1 MSEQPLSAQD
11 TSAENPVTAN
21 AEIKMPGAA
30 GANTKGPLPRA
41 ADVALEDILPVNPRL
56 FSEHRWHEY
65 FARLREEDPIHFNE
79 TEAAGR
85 FWSLTRYEDI
95 KKVDTDWK
103 NFSSA
108 NGITLGFPVGA
119 ELPEGMLNITTFIA
133 MDPPV
138 HDAQRK
144 AVAGSVAPTNLGKME
159 ALIRQRTCD
168 VLDALPEGETF
179 DWVETV
185 SIELTTMMLAT
196 LFDFPFEDRRKLTRW
211 SDVTFAI
218 PQPGG
223 IIETVEQR
231 REELLECLQYFQRL
245 KEQRM
250 QNPGHDLV
258 SMMAHGEDTKDL
270 SPMEYLGNL
279 LLLIVGGNDTTR
291 NTMSGSV
298 YALNKFPDQFTKLA
312 ANPALIPS
320 MVAEVIRWQT
330 PLAYMRRTANQD
342 LELGGKQIKKHDQ
355 VLMWYASGNRD
366 DRVFDNPDVLDIE
379 RSNARQHLSF
389 GFGVHRCMG
398 NRLAELQLRI
408 LWEELLQRFDKIEV
422 QDEPQRTFSSFV
434 NGYTHLPVKVSRK
447 A

>member
-1 MSEQPLSAQD
+1 M
-11 TSAENPVTAN
+11 
-21 AEIKMPGAA
+21 
-30 GANTKGPLPRA
+30 RC
-41 ADVALEDILPVNPRL
+41 
-56 FSEHRWHEY
+56 
-65 FARLREEDPIHFNE
+65 
-79 TEAAGR
+79 
-85 FWSLTRYEDI
+85 LTP
-95 KKVDTDWK
+95 
-103 NFSSA
+103 A
-108 NGITLGFPVGA
+108 
-119 ELPEGMLNITTFIA
+119 
-133 MDPPV
+133 
-138 HDAQRK
+138 
-144 AVAGSVAPTNLGKME
+144 
-159 ALIRQRTCD
+159 
-168 VLDALPEGETF
+168 EGETF

-223 IIETVEQR
+223 IIETVDQR

-245 KEQRM
+245 KEERL

-258 SMMAHGEDTKDL
+258 SLMAHGEDTKDL

-298 YALNKFPDQFTKLA
+298 YSLNKFPDQFAKLA
-312 ANPALIPS
+312 ANPKLIPQ

-330 PLAYMRRTANQD
+330 PLAYMRRTANHD
-342 LELGGKQIKKHDQ
+342 IELGGKHIKKGDQ
-355 VLMWYASGNRD
+355 ILMWYASGNRD
-366 DRVFDNPDVLDIE
+366 DAVFEEPDRLDIE
-379 RSNARQHLSF
+379 RPNARQHLSF

-408 LWEELLQRFDKIEV
+408 LWEELLQRFEKIEV
-422 QDEPQRTFSSFV
+422 QAEPERTFSSFV
-434 NGYTHLPVKVSRK
+434 NGYTHLPVRVTRK